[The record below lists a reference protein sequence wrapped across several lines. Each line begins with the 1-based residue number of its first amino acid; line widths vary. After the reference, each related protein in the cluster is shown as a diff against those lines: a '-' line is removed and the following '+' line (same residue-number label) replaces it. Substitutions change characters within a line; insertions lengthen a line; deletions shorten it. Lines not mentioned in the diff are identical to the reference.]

1 MKSLFVRD
9 LKPDEIST
17 TIFLVSAKEVR
28 QKRTGE
34 PYLSL
39 LLADRTGE
47 IDCKMWDNVAGII
60 ETFERDDFIK
70 VKGLMQL
77 YNNRP
82 QFTIHKLRRLHE
94 HEVDFRD
101 FFPASLQNPESMWA
115 ELRSFVSAVEN
126 TYIRALL
133 DAFLDD
139 PDIAAR
145 YQVAPAAKSIH
156 HAFRSGLLE
165 HVLSLLKLGKVI
177 GAHYNGLSGHSIDP
191 DLLTAGIVLHDIGK
205 IYELNYERGFGYSPE
220 GQLLGHIAIAIRMIG
235 DKVRAIP
242 DFPAELRN
250 LIEHM
255 VLSHHGQLEFGSPK
269 VPVFPEAL
277 LLHYVDD
284 MDSKMECMRAQ
295 VGKDPQSEGY
305 FSPYSSSL
313 GRVVLRKSRYLDTKP
328 APDSNAAEAA
338 APAETLL
345 FSSTHT
351 STTLHNANTHNS
363 STDSPHTV
371 HNGHPTPGMP
381 EPLPDNTHSLHPPAS
396 NSSTPNQSGRP
407 TVPAPPNPKPMPASD
422 SFFGAKLQQ
431 ALQDERK

>member
-28 QKRTGE
+28 QKRSGE

-39 LLADRTGE
+39 LLSDRTGE

-82 QFTIHKLRRLHE
+82 QFTIHKLRRMTE
-94 HEVDFRD
+94 QEVDFRD
-101 FFPASLQNPESMWA
+101 FFPASLQNPEAMWA
-115 ELRSFVSAVEN
+115 ELRSIVAAIGN
-126 TYIRALL
+126 PHIRALI

-145 YQVAPAAKSIH
+145 YLVAPAAKSIH

-165 HVLSLLKLGKVI
+165 HVLSLLKLAKVV
-177 GAHYNGLSGHSIDP
+177 GAHYGGLPGHTIDP

-205 IYELNYERGFGYSPE
+205 IYELNYARGFGYSSE

-235 DKVRAIP
+235 DKVRALP
-242 DFPAELRN
+242 DFPVELRN
-250 LIEHM
+250 LVEHM

-277 LLHYVDD
+277 LLHYLDD

-295 VGKDPQSEGY
+295 ADKDPQSEGY
-305 FSPYSSSL
+305 FSPYSASL
-313 GRVVLRKSRYLDTKP
+313 GRVVLRKSRYLDSKP
-328 APDSNAAEAA
+328 GADSKPDGAATPVE
-338 APAETLL
+338 PLL
-345 FSSTHT
+345 NSSTHT
-351 STTLHNANTHNS
+351 NTPHNG
-363 STDSPHTV
+363 STDSFDDV
-371 HNGHPTPGMP
+371 HNGHPGPG
-381 EPLPDNTHSLHPPAS
+381 LPDNSPDNDHSLHPPAS
-396 NSSTPNQSGRP
+396 NSSTPNQNGRS
-407 TVPAPPNPKPMPASD
+407 PAQASPNPKPMPASD
-422 SFFGAKLQQ
+422 SLFGAKLQQ

>member
-1 MKSLFVRD
+1 MKSPFVRE

-17 TIFLVSAKEVR
+17 AVFLVSTKEVR

-39 LLADRTGE
+39 VLSDRTGE

-60 ETFERDDFIK
+60 ETFDRDDFVK

-82 QFTIHKLRRLHE
+82 QFTIHKLRRMPDQ
-94 HEVDFRD
+94 EVDFRD
-101 FFPASLQNPESMWA
+101 FFPASLQDPGAMWA
-115 ELRSFVSAVEN
+115 ELRAIVSVIAN
-126 TYIRALL
+126 QHIRGLL

-165 HVLSLLKLGKVI
+165 HVLSLLKLARVVG
-177 GAHYNGLSGHSIDP
+177 GHYRDLPGHSIDV

-205 IYELNYERGFGYSPE
+205 IYELSYDRGFGYSAE

-235 DKVRAIP
+235 DKVRALP
-242 DFPAELRN
+242 EFPLELRN

-255 VLSHHGQLEFGSPK
+255 ILSHHGQLEFGSPK
-269 VPVFPEAL
+269 VPIFPEAL
-277 LLHYVDD
+277 LLHYLDD

-295 VGKDPQSEGY
+295 IDKDPQSEGY
-305 FSPYSSSL
+305 FSSYSPSL
-313 GRVVLRKSRYLDTKP
+313 GRVALRKTRYLK
-328 APDSNAAEAA
+328 SNPSGSTSCVSSQDDAGETNSQAE
-338 APAETLL
+338 
-345 FSSTHT
+345 FSSNNSIHIDNGF
-351 STTLHNANTHNS
+351 ST
-363 STDSPHTV
+363 
-371 HNGHPTPGMP
+371 HPT
-381 EPLPDNTHSLHPPAS
+381 AS
-396 NSSTPNQSGRP
+396 NSSAPNQNGRQP
-407 TVPAPPNPKPMPASD
+407 GLAPPDYKPTPAGS
-422 SFFGAKLQQ
+422 SIFGEKLQQ
-431 ALQDERK
+431 ALHDERK